1 MNTPTAWPH
10 AGRLRRTGHSNRL
23 CRSVCRWLGTR
34 WSDDWTGWIARE
46 EGIYRLG
53 AALACPVADEACN
66 AVSAPVWRLLTS
78 GPRGVR
84 LPAGEPKPITTRHP
98 APSGDAAPPRLAF
111 AV

>member
-1 MNTPTAWPH
+1 MNTPTAWPPAADWPLKPSVPFGLPLARH
-10 AGRLRRTGHSNRL
+10 TLERRL
-23 CRSVCRWLGTR
+23 
-34 WSDDWTGWIARE
+34 DWMDRIARE